1 MKLADRRGNIEE
13 CSSGQDRLLEWIYTH
28 ETGRFLMKGL
38 INPHISE
45 IGAAFL
51 DSRVSRVLIA
61 WFIRKNKIPMYQY
74 EQKKYRSFNEF
85 FKRKALPGARRIIRV
100 PERLISPCDGRLS
113 VYKIEENSR
122 FQIKHTSYS
131 TESLLKNEGLAKRYA
146 GGYAWVF
153 RLCVEDY
160 HRYIYVD
167 DGVKS
172 ENVKIP
178 GVLHTVNPVANDSFP
193 IYKENAR
200 EFSLL
205 CSENFGTVL
214 MMEVGAMMVGK
225 IENRHQAARVR
236 RGQEK
241 GNFAF
246 GGSTIILLT
255 QKGKAMPDPDIWE
268 NSLNGIET
276 KVRLGESVGRGKK
289 R

>member
-45 IGAAFL
+45 IGAVFL
-51 DSRVSRVLIA
+51 DSRASRVLIA

-85 FKRKALPGARRIIRV
+85 FKRKALPGARRIIRE

-146 GGYAWVF
+146 GGYVW
-153 RLCVEDY
+153 
-160 HRYIYVD
+160 
-167 DGVKS
+167 
-172 ENVKIP
+172 KIII
-178 GVLHTVNPVANDSFP
+178 VTFMW
-193 IYKENAR
+193 
-200 EFSLL
+200 
-205 CSENFGTVL
+205 
-214 MMEVGAMMVGK
+214 MME
-225 IENRHQAARVR
+225 
-236 RGQEK
+236 
-241 GNFAF
+241 
-246 GGSTIILLT
+246 
-255 QKGKAMPDPDIWE
+255 
-268 NSLNGIET
+268 
-276 KVRLGESVGRGKK
+276 
-289 R
+289 

>member
-51 DSRVSRVLIA
+51 DSRASRVLIA

-85 FKRKALPGARRIIRV
+85 FKRKALPGARRIIRE

-255 QKGKAMPDPDIWE
+255 QKGKAMPDQDIWD

>member
-1 MKLADRRGNIEE
+1 
-13 CSSGQDRLLEWIYTH
+13 
-28 ETGRFLMKGL
+28 MKGL

-45 IGAAFL
+45 IGAVFL
-51 DSRVSRVLIA
+51 DSRASRVLIA

-85 FKRKALPGARRIIRV
+85 FKRKALPGARRIIRE

-167 DGVKS
+167 DGCLLYTSRLRLVWLT
-172 ENVKIP
+172 EN
-178 GVLHTVNPVANDSFP
+178 L
-193 IYKENAR
+193 Y
-200 EFSLL
+200 
-205 CSENFGTVL
+205 
-214 MMEVGAMMVGK
+214 
-225 IENRHQAARVR
+225 
-236 RGQEK
+236 
-241 GNFAF
+241 
-246 GGSTIILLT
+246 STR
-255 QKGKAMPDPDIWE
+255 QQHRKKYRIW
-268 NSLNGIET
+268 
-276 KVRLGESVGRGKK
+276 R
-289 R
+289 

>member
-1 MKLADRRGNIEE
+1 M
-13 CSSGQDRLLEWIYTH
+13 
-28 ETGRFLMKGL
+28 
-38 INPHISE
+38 
-45 IGAAFL
+45 
-51 DSRVSRVLIA
+51 LIA

-85 FKRKALPGARRIIRV
+85 FKRKALPGARRIIRD

-193 IYKENAR
+193 IYNAWVFRLCVEDYHRYIYVDDGVKSENVKIPGVLHTVNPVANDSFPIYKENAR

-205 CSENFGTVL
+205 CSENFGTIL